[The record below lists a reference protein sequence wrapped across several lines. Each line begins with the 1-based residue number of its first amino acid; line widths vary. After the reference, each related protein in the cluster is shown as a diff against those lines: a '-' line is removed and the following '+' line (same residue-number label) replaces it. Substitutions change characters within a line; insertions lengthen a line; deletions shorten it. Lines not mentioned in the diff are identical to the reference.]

1 MLILASSSP
10 ARKALLTGAGLRFE
24 ASPAQIDERALEA
37 ELLGKAPEAI
47 ARTLAEAKALDVSR
61 QNAGATVIGGDQ
73 VLAFDGELLH
83 KPADFAAA
91 RAQLD
96 RLRGKLHHLH
106 CGIAL
111 ARDGEL
117 LWSETHSARLLMRDF
132 SAAERDEVLELEGEA
147 ALGSVGAYRLEGPS
161 VRLFAAIEGDYFT
174 ILGLPLLPLLTALRL
189 YAPHTLKR
197 LQEKQPDFS
206 GSKTRPPKTEQ

>member
-1 MLILASSSP
+1 MWKTTRMLILASTSP

-37 ELLGKAPEAI
+37 GLLGKPPEAV

-61 QNAGATVIGGDQ
+61 RNPGDTVIGGDQ
-73 VLAFDGELLH
+73 VLAFAGELLH

-111 ARDGEL
+111 ARDGAL

-132 SAAERDEVLELEGEA
+132 SDAERDEVLALEGEA
-147 ALGSVGAYRLEGPS
+147 VLGSVGAYRLEGPS

-189 YAPHTLKR
+189 HAPELP
-197 LQEKQPDFS
+197 KQ
-206 GSKTRPPKTEQ
+206 